1 MDEAPLRLSYCH
13 TMTRSLLVLVGVAA
27 LACAGGDDARAQGY
41 PRSPISMVIPLAPG
55 DATDVA
61 GRAMADELSRQ
72 LKVPVVAVNRPG
84 AGGAVGTDS
93 VVKAAKDGYTIVL
106 ANNAALTFRRILEPE
121 NVAYDPVKD
130 LVPLGLSSRIPSV
143 IAVAPD
149 APYRSFAEMVAYAK
163 RNPDK
168 VRVGTVGAGSV
179 GDFAVQLVN
188 SLTGAGLVM
197 VPFKGASPAI
207 TALRGGHV
215 EAVAVALGALA
226 GQLKA
231 GAARGVLISTKFPD
245 FPEIPTLVELGYKQ
259 NLPGVWFGFFAPAGV
274 PSEVVQVLAPAIE
287 RAVREPAIASRLLGL
302 GIVQDYAAP
311 DRLLA
316 EIGEEHRAV
325 EQMARRSG
333 LIK

>member
-1 MDEAPLRLSYCH
+1 MVRTLLGWAAVA
-13 TMTRSLLVLVGVAA
+13 LLVPVAWQGA
-27 LACAGGDDARAQGY
+27 LAQGY
-41 PRSPISMVIPLAPG
+41 PRNPISLVIPLAPG
-55 DATDVA
+55 DAADIA
-61 GRAMADELSRQ
+61 ARAMADELSRQ
-72 LKVPVVAVNRPG
+72 LKVPVIAVNRPG
-84 AGGAVGTDS
+84 AGGAVGTES
-93 VVKAAKDGYTIVL
+93 VVRAAKDGYTIVL

-121 NVAYDPVKD
+121 NVSYDPAKD

-143 IAVAPD
+143 IAVAAD
-149 APYRSFAEMVAYAK
+149 APYRTFAEMVAYAK
-163 RNPDK
+163 QNPNK

-179 GDFAVQLVN
+179 GDFDVQLIN
-188 SLTGAGLVM
+188 LLTGAGLVM

-215 EAVAVALGALA
+215 ESVAVALGAVV

-231 GAARGVLISTKFPD
+231 KDARGVVISAKFPD
-245 FPEIPTLVELGYKQ
+245 FPEIPTLLELGYKQ
-259 NLPGVWFGFFAPAGV
+259 NLPGVWFAFFAPAGV
-274 PSEVVQVLAPAIE
+274 PAEVVQVLVPAIE
-287 RAVREPAIASRLLGL
+287 KAVREPAIAGRLLGL

>member
-1 MDEAPLRLSYCH
+1 MVRILLGWVAVLS
-13 TMTRSLLVLVGVAA
+13 LVS
-27 LACAGGDDARAQGY
+27 AGWQGARAQGY
-41 PRSPISMVIPLAPG
+41 PRSPINLVIPLAPG
-55 DATDVA
+55 DAADIA
-61 GRAMADELSRQ
+61 ARAMADELSRQ

-84 AGGAVGTDS
+84 AGGAVGTES

-121 NVAYDPVKD
+121 NVSYDPAKD
-130 LVPLGLSSRIPSV
+130 LVSLGLSSRIPSV
-143 IAVAPD
+143 IAVAAG
-149 APYRSFAEMVAYAK
+149 APYRTFAEMVAYAK
-163 RNPDK
+163 QNPSK

-179 GDFAVQLVN
+179 GDFDVQLIN

-215 EAVAVALGALA
+215 EAVAVALGAVV
-226 GQLKA
+226 GQLKSRD
-231 GAARGVLISTKFPD
+231 ARGIVISAKFPD
-245 FPEIPTLVELGYKQ
+245 FPEIPTLLDLGYKQ

-274 PSEVVQVLAPAIE
+274 PPEVVRLLVPAIE
-287 RAVREPAIASRLLGL
+287 KAVREPAIASRLLGL

>member
-1 MDEAPLRLSYCH
+1 M
-13 TMTRSLLVLVGVAA
+13 RSMLLVA
-27 LACAGGDDARAQGY
+27 LAAASFAVAPSPEARAEGY
-41 PRSPISMVIPLAPG
+41 PRGPISLVIPLAPG

-72 LKVPVVAVNRPG
+72 LKVPVIAVNRPG

-93 VVKAAKDGYTIVL
+93 VVKAPKDGYTIVL
-106 ANNAALTFRRILEPE
+106 ANNAALTFRRVLEPE
-121 NVAYDPVKD
+121 NVTYDPAKD
-130 LVPLGLSSRIPSV
+130 LAPLGLSSRIPSV
-143 IAVAPD
+143 IAAAPG
-149 APYRSFAEMVAYAK
+149 APFRSLAEMADYAK

-215 EAVAVALGALA
+215 EAAAVALGAIS

-231 GAARGVLISTKFPD
+231 GAARGILISTKFPE
-245 FPEIPTLVELGYKQ
+245 FPDIPTLAELGYRQ

-274 PSEVVQVLAPAIE
+274 PAEALHALVPAIE
-287 RAVREPAIASRLLGL
+287 HAVKDPAVTARLLAL
-302 GIVQDYAAP
+302 GIVQDYAGP
-311 DRLLA
+311 ERLLA
-316 EIGEEHRAV
+316 EIAEEHRAV

>member
-1 MDEAPLRLSYCH
+1 MVRTPLAWAAVA
-13 TMTRSLLVLVGVAA
+13 LLVPVAWQGA
-27 LACAGGDDARAQGY
+27 FAQGY
-41 PRSPISMVIPLAPG
+41 PRSPINLVIPLAPG
-55 DATDVA
+55 DATDIA

-72 LKVPVVAVNRPG
+72 LKVPVIAVNRPG
-84 AGGAVGTDS
+84 AGGAVGTES
-93 VVKAAKDGYTIVL
+93 VVRAAKDGYTIVL

-121 NVAYDPVKD
+121 NVNYDPAKD

-143 IAVAPD
+143 IAVAAD
-149 APYRSFAEMVAYAK
+149 APYRTFAEMVAYAK
-163 RNPDK
+163 QNPGK
-168 VRVGTVGAGSV
+168 VRAGTVGAGSV
-179 GDFAVQLVN
+179 GDFDVQLIN

-197 VPFKGASPAI
+197 VPFKGASPAV
-207 TALRGGHV
+207 TALRGGHI
-215 EAVAVALGALA
+215 EAVAIALGALV

-231 GAARGVLISTKFPD
+231 GDARGIVISAKFPD
-245 FPEIPTLVELGYKQ
+245 FPDIPTLVELGYKQ

-274 PSEVVQVLAPAIE
+274 PPEAVQLLVPAIE
-287 RAVREPAIASRLLGL
+287 KAVREPAIASRLLGL
-302 GIVQDYAAP
+302 GIVQVYAAP

>member
-1 MDEAPLRLSYCH
+1 MVRIPLGWA
-13 TMTRSLLVLVGVAA
+13 TVALLVPLAWQGA
-27 LACAGGDDARAQGY
+27 LAQGY
-41 PRSPISMVIPLAPG
+41 PRSPISLVIPLAPG
-55 DATDVA
+55 DATDIA

-72 LKVPVVAVNRPG
+72 LKVPVIAVNRPG
-84 AGGAVGTDS
+84 AGGAVGTES
-93 VVKAAKDGYTIVL
+93 VVRAAKDGYTIVL

-121 NVAYDPVKD
+121 NVNYDPAKD

-143 IAVAPD
+143 IAVAAD
-149 APYRSFAEMVAYAK
+149 APYRTFAEMVAYAK
-163 RNPDK
+163 QNPGK

-179 GDFAVQLVN
+179 GDFDVQLIN

-207 TALRGGHV
+207 TALRGGHI
-215 EAVAVALGALA
+215 EAVAIALGAQV

-231 GAARGVLISTKFPD
+231 GDARGIVISAKFPD
-245 FPEIPTLVELGYKQ
+245 FPDIPTLVELGYKQ

-274 PSEVVQVLAPAIE
+274 PPEVVQLLVPAIE
-287 RAVREPAIASRLLGL
+287 KAVREPAIASRLLGL
-302 GIVQDYAAP
+302 GIVQVYAAP

>member
-1 MDEAPLRLSYCH
+1 MFRI
-13 TMTRSLLVLVGVAA
+13 LLAVAMLVP
-27 LACAGGDDARAQGY
+27 AGWQDARAQGY
-41 PRSPISMVIPLAPG
+41 PRSPINLVIPLAPG
-55 DATDVA
+55 DATDIA

-72 LKVPVVAVNRPG
+72 LKVPVIAMNRPG
-84 AGGAVGTDS
+84 AGGAVGTES
-93 VVKAAKDGYTIVL
+93 VVRAAKDGYTIVL

-121 NVAYDPVKD
+121 NVSYDPAKD

-143 IAVAPD
+143 IAVAAD
-149 APYRSFAEMVAYAK
+149 APYRTFSEMAAYAK
-163 RNPDK
+163 QNPNK

-179 GDFAVQLVN
+179 GDFDVQLIN
-188 SLTGAGLVM
+188 ALTGAGLVM

-215 EAVAVALGALA
+215 EAVAVALGAVV

-231 GAARGVLISTKFPD
+231 KDARGIVISAKFPD
-245 FPEIPTLVELGYKQ
+245 FPEIPTLLELGYKQ

-274 PSEVVQVLAPAIE
+274 PPEVLQVLVPAIE
-287 RAVREPAIASRLLGL
+287 KAVREPAIGSRLLGL
-302 GIVQDYAAP
+302 GIVQEYAAP

>member
-1 MDEAPLRLSYCH
+1 MVRIPLGWAAVA
-13 TMTRSLLVLVGVAA
+13 LLVPVAWQGA
-27 LACAGGDDARAQGY
+27 LAQGY
-41 PRSPISMVIPLAPG
+41 PRSPISLVIPLAPG
-55 DATDVA
+55 DATDIA

-72 LKVPVVAVNRPG
+72 LKVPVIAVNRPG
-84 AGGAVGTDS
+84 AGGAVGTES
-93 VVKAAKDGYTIVL
+93 VVRAAKDGYTIVL

-121 NVAYDPVKD
+121 NVNYDPAKD

-143 IAVAPD
+143 IAVAAD
-149 APYRSFAEMVAYAK
+149 VPYRTFAEMVAYAK
-163 RNPDK
+163 QNPGK

-179 GDFAVQLVN
+179 GDFDVQLIN

-207 TALRGGHV
+207 TALRGGHI
-215 EAVAVALGALA
+215 EAVAIALGALV

-231 GAARGVLISTKFPD
+231 GDARGIVISAKFPD
-245 FPEIPTLVELGYKQ
+245 FPDIPTLVELGYKQ

-274 PSEVVQVLAPAIE
+274 PPEVVQLLVPAIE
-287 RAVREPAIASRLLGL
+287 KAVREPAIASRLLGL
-302 GIVQDYAAP
+302 GIVQVYAAP

>member
-1 MDEAPLRLSYCH
+1 MVRI
-13 TMTRSLLVLVGVAA
+13 LLGWVAVA
-27 LACAGGDDARAQGY
+27 LLIPMGYQSARAQGY
-41 PRSPISMVIPLAPG
+41 PRSPINLVIPLAPG
-55 DATDVA
+55 DATDIA

-72 LKVPVVAVNRPG
+72 LKVPVIAVNRPG
-84 AGGAVGTDS
+84 AGGAVGTES
-93 VVKAAKDGYTIVL
+93 VVRAAKDGYTIVL

-121 NVAYDPVKD
+121 NVSYDPAKD

-143 IAVAPD
+143 IAVAAD
-149 APYRSFAEMVAYAK
+149 APYRTFAEMAAYAK
-163 RNPDK
+163 QNPNK

-179 GDFAVQLVN
+179 GDFDVQLVN

-215 EAVAVALGALA
+215 EAVAVALGAVV

-231 GAARGVLISTKFPD
+231 RDARGIVISAKFPD
-245 FPEIPTLVELGYKQ
+245 FPEIPTLLELGYKQ

-274 PSEVVQVLAPAIE
+274 PPEVVQVLVPAIE
-287 RAVREPAIASRLLGL
+287 KAVREPAIASRLLGL

-316 EIGEEHRAV
+316 EIGEEYRAV

>member
-1 MDEAPLRLSYCH
+1 VHR
-13 TMTRSLLVLVGVAA
+13 TRIGGEDIVIRNLLGLLA
-27 LACAGGDDARAQGY
+27 LASLISAGWQDARAQGY
-41 PRSPISMVIPLAPG
+41 PRGPISLVIPLAPG
-55 DATDVA
+55 DATDIA

-84 AGGAVGTDS
+84 AGGAIGTDS
-93 VVKAAKDGYTIVL
+93 VVKAAKDGYTLVL

-121 NVAYDPVKD
+121 NVTYDPSKD
-130 LVPLGLSSRIPSV
+130 LVPLGLSSRIPSIV
-143 IAVAPD
+143 AVAPD
-149 APYRSFAEMVAYAK
+149 APYRNFAEMVAYAK
-163 RNPDK
+163 QNPNK

-179 GDFAVQLVN
+179 GDFDVQLIN

-215 EAVAVALGALA
+215 EAVAVALGAVI

-231 GAARGVLISTKFPD
+231 GTARGILLSAKVPD
-245 FPEIPTLVELGYKQ
+245 LPEIPTLVELGYQQ
-259 NLPGVWFGFFAPAGV
+259 NLPGIWFGFFAPAGI
-274 PSEVVQVLAPAIE
+274 PAEVVQVLAPAIE
-287 RAVREPAIASRLLGL
+287 KAVREPAIASRLLGL
-302 GIVQDYAAP
+302 GIIQDYAAP

-325 EQMARRSG
+325 EKMARRSG

>member
-1 MDEAPLRLSYCH
+1 
-13 TMTRSLLVLVGVAA
+13 MTRIVLGLVAVVSLVS
-27 LACAGGDDARAQGY
+27 AGWRDARAQGY
-41 PRSPISMVIPLAPG
+41 PRGPISLVIPLAPG

-61 GRAMADELSRQ
+61 GRAMADELSRR
-72 LKVPVVAVNRPG
+72 LKVPVIAVNRPG

-121 NVAYDPVKD
+121 NVTYDPAKD
-130 LVPLGLSSRIPSV
+130 LVPLGLSSRIPSIV
-143 IAVAPD
+143 AVAPG
-149 APYRSFAEMVAYAK
+149 APYRDFAGMVAYAK
-163 RNPDK
+163 QNPDK

-179 GDFAVQLVN
+179 GDFDVQLIN

-215 EAVAVALGALA
+215 EAVAVALGAIA

-231 GAARGVLISTKFPD
+231 GAARGIVISAKFPE

-274 PSEVVQVLAPAIE
+274 PAEVVQVLAPAIE
-287 RAVREPAIASRLLGL
+287 KAVREPAIASRLLGL
-302 GIVQDYAAP
+302 GIIQDYAAP
-311 DRLLA
+311 DRQLA

>member
-1 MDEAPLRLSYCH
+1 MIRILLGSVAVV
-13 TMTRSLLVLVGVAA
+13 SLLAA
-27 LACAGGDDARAQGY
+27 GCPDARAQGY
-41 PRSPISMVIPLAPG
+41 PRGPISMVIPLAPG

-84 AGGAVGTDS
+84 AGGTVGTDS
-93 VVKAAKDGYTIVL
+93 VVKAAKDGYTILL
-106 ANNAALTFRRILEPE
+106 ANNAALTFRLVLEPE
-121 NVAYDPVKD
+121 NVAYDPAKD
-130 LVPLGLSSRIPSV
+130 LVPLGLSSRIPSI
-143 IAVAPD
+143 IAAAPD
-149 APYRSFAEMVAYAK
+149 APFHTLAEMVAYAK

-215 EAVAVALGALA
+215 EAVAVALGAVS

-231 GAARGVLISTKFPD
+231 GAARGIVISSKFPD

-259 NLPGVWFGFFAPAGV
+259 NLPGVWFGFFAPAGI
-274 PSEVVQVLAPAIE
+274 PAEALHALAPAVE
-287 RAVREPAIASRLLGL
+287 RAVKDPAIASRLLAL

>member
-1 MDEAPLRLSYCH
+1 MVRILLGWVAVL
-13 TMTRSLLVLVGVAA
+13 LLVPAAWQGV
-27 LACAGGDDARAQGY
+27 RAQGY
-41 PRSPISMVIPLAPG
+41 PRSPISLVIPLAPG
-55 DATDVA
+55 DAADIA
-61 GRAMADELSRQ
+61 ARAMADELSRQ

-84 AGGAVGTDS
+84 AGGAVGTES
-93 VVKAAKDGYTIVL
+93 VVRAAKDGYTIVL
-106 ANNAALTFRRILEPE
+106 ANNAALTFRRVLEPE
-121 NVAYDPVKD
+121 NVSYDPAKD
-130 LVPLGLSSRIPSV
+130 LVSLGLSSRIPSV
-143 IAVAPD
+143 IAVAAD
-149 APYRSFAEMVAYAK
+149 APYRTFAEMAAYAK
-163 RNPDK
+163 QNPNK

-179 GDFAVQLVN
+179 GDFDVQLIN

-215 EAVAVALGALA
+215 EAVAVALGAVV

-231 GAARGVLISTKFPD
+231 RDARGIVMSAKFPD
-245 FPEIPTLVELGYKQ
+245 FPEVPTLLDLGYKQ

-274 PSEVVQVLAPAIE
+274 PPEVVQVLVPAIE
-287 RAVREPAIASRLLGL
+287 KAVREPAIASRLLGL

-311 DRLLA
+311 DRQAA
-316 EIGEEHRAV
+316 EIVEEHRTV

>member
-1 MDEAPLRLSYCH
+1 MVRILLGWAAFA
-13 TMTRSLLVLVGVAA
+13 LLVPVAWQGA
-27 LACAGGDDARAQGY
+27 LAQGY
-41 PRSPISMVIPLAPG
+41 PRSPINLVIPLAPG
-55 DATDVA
+55 DATDIA

-72 LKVPVVAVNRPG
+72 LKVPVIAMNRPG
-84 AGGAVGTDS
+84 AGGAVGTES
-93 VVKAAKDGYTIVL
+93 VVRAAKDGYTIVL

-121 NVAYDPVKD
+121 NVSYDPAKD

-143 IAVAPD
+143 IAVAAD
-149 APYRSFAEMVAYAK
+149 APYRTFAEMVAYAK
-163 RNPDK
+163 HNPDK

-179 GDFAVQLVN
+179 GDFDVQLVN

-215 EAVAVALGALA
+215 EAVAVALGAVV

-231 GAARGVLISTKFPD
+231 KDARGIVISAKFPD
-245 FPEIPTLVELGYKQ
+245 FPEIPTLLELGYKQ

-274 PSEVVQVLAPAIE
+274 PPEVAQVLVPAIE
-287 RAVREPAIASRLLGL
+287 KAVREPAIASRLLGL

>member
-1 MDEAPLRLSYCH
+1 
-13 TMTRSLLVLVGVAA
+13 MTRALLVLLGAS
-27 LACAGGDDARAQGY
+27 LACAGFDARAQGY

-106 ANNAALTFRRILEPE
+106 ANNAALTFRRVLEPE
-121 NVAYDPVKD
+121 NVTYDPMKD
-130 LVPLGLSSRIPSV
+130 LAPLGLSSRIPSV
-143 IAVAPD
+143 IAAAPD
-149 APYRSFAEMVAYAK
+149 APFRTFAEMVAYAK

-215 EAVAVALGALA
+215 EAVAVALGAVS

-231 GAARGVLISTKFPD
+231 GAARGIVISTKFPD
-245 FPEIPTLVELGYKQ
+245 FPEIPTLAELGYTQ

-274 PSEVVQVLAPAIE
+274 PAEALQVLVPAIE
-287 RAVREPAIASRLLGL
+287 RAVREPAIATRLLGL

-311 DRLLA
+311 ERLLA